1 MTGVQTCALPI
12 CFPVTIESSI
22 QEAEESLLIA
32 EEIRIEREQKEA
44 EKEREH
50 QINLEERKEE
60 FAEKQ
65 HTRETEKIV
74 KREEERRKTVIQQ
87 QSMLSVGFNEE
98 KDMDGDGKL
107 DVLEIARDGIAASIS
122 MSQERRADLELAHK
136 MKIDQEEIDVKRE
149 ALKQKT
155 KAPNK

>member
-1 MTGVQTCALPI
+1 M
-12 CFPVTIESSI
+12 
-22 QEAEESLLIA
+22 
-32 EEIRIEREQKEA
+32 
-44 EKEREH
+44 
-50 QINLEERKEE
+50 EERKEE

-65 HTRETEKIV
+65 HTREIEKIV
-74 KREEERRKTVIQQ
+74 KKEEERRKTVIQQ

-107 DVLEIARDGIAASIS
+107 DVLEIARDGVAASIS